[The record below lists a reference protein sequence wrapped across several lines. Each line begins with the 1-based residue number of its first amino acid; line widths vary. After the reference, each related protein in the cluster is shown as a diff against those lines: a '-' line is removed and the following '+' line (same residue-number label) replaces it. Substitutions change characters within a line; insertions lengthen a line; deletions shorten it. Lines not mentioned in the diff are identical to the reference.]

1 VQVSD
6 RVAADL
12 DAEAL
17 ELKRKRRF
25 EVKGVP
31 RELQPYTVAPRS

>member
-1 VQVSD
+1 MQVSD

-17 ELKRKRRF
+17 ERKRRF

-31 RELQPYTVAPRS
+31 RELQPYTVAPKY